1 MNRFESKKL
10 DRSVICQSIIHITYP
25 ANALYIK
32 NFHIEVRS
40 KAKTLAAAMI
50 LVTSP
55 CWWHGDAVTNLDV
68 VNGTLNRTKHSGV
81 ILKSIPCDISVNEV
95 TQEEKSYIH
104 LGRFAFRVPRTISYS
119 SVTFKFGLF
128 WAYDKPKKYLQMN
141 SKQMIENWLI

>member
-40 KAKTLAAAMI
+40 KSKTLAAATMW
-50 LVTSP
+50 VTP
-55 CWWHGDAVTNLDV
+55 RCRWCRDVVTNIGV
-68 VNGTLNRTKHSGV
+68 VIETWNNTKHSGV

-104 LGRFAFRVPRTISYS
+104 LGRFAFRFPRTISYS
-119 SVTFKFGLF
+119 QGHGQV
-128 WAYDKPKKYLQMN
+128 
-141 SKQMIENWLI
+141 LISCQPMRNQKSICRWIRNKW